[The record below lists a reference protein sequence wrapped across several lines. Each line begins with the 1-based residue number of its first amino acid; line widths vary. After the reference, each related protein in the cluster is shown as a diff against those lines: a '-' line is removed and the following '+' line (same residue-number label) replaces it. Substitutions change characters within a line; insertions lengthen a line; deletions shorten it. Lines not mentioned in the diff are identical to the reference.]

1 MFCRSGSAWASIL
14 LLLAAAVLI
23 GACEHGNRVAIVA
36 PDGSTRATV
45 KIEIADTPQNR
56 ELGLMYRDSL
66 AADAGML
73 FVFPNSSHLVF
84 WMKNTRL
91 PLDMLFADSN
101 RRVIGIVTNAEPF
114 SEARLGV
121 PGDSQYVLEV
131 NGGFCQRHGIIAGD
145 RFDFLG
151 FSPSTAN

>member
-14 LLLAAAVLI
+14 PLLAAAVLI

-84 WMKNTRL
+84 WMKNTRI
-91 PLDMLFADSN
+91 PLDILYFDEKYKLISMQQRVPPCHDPGNNCPVYPSN
-101 RRVIGIVTNAEPF
+101 GA
-114 SEARLGV
+114 A
-121 PGDSQYVLEV
+121 QYVLEL
-131 NGGFCQRHGIIAGD
+131 NAGIADKLGVKVGD
-145 RFDFLG
+145 ELKVTR
-151 FSPSTAN
+151 